1 MRHCPKIGAKG
12 EKAMVPDPSNS
23 LLSLPKT
30 FWKETKGAALWL
42 GERETKTFALD
53 FMYTDQ
59 SLLCIAARF
68 RILIVLS
75 LVLYNEDNYVP
86 AFGVGK
92 PTSKSSANPNRFR
105 FKKAWNILAL
115 HPDLWV
121 SSQYNQLSKQLL
133 ICVNPQWVWSCL
145 AGHRPGTVYEDHHEA
160 RVMLGKVCW
169 VIPFLLIHYH
179 LL

>member
-1 MRHCPKIGAKG
+1 MRHCPRIGAKG

-75 LVLYNEDNYVP
+75 LVLYNEDSHVP

-92 PTSKSSANPNRFR
+92 
-105 FKKAWNILAL
+105 
-115 HPDLWV
+115 
-121 SSQYNQLSKQLL
+121 SSQPQKSQPVQTDFTLKKHETFSLSTQIYGFLF
-133 ICVNPQWVWSCL
+133 
-145 AGHRPGTVYEDHHEA
+145 GTTNYQNS
-160 RVMLGKVCW
+160 
-169 VIPFLLIHYH
+169 F
-179 LL
+179 